1 MTNGNT
7 GIAVMDTGE
16 IVESAITP
24 KERFAGELETAAFVA
39 KELNSVIEKQ
49 KDTWAVSLKGS
60 AKNAPVYLKVEA
72 WQYLGKAYEYR
83 ALLEGLVERDS
94 EEPNAWVA
102 RVKIFDKFDRQ
113 VGSGDSICG
122 TSDEP
127 YWARQATFAKKSMA
141 QTRAISKAY
150 RSCLA
155 WVAVLAGYEPTPYEE
170 MPDDVQG
177 VIKPKEEIQDDAPRA
192 KPPITEKQTNLIN
205 GLTTGDESSV
215 NLVVEFLGEVFP
227 DAKEK
232 LHLADLDIEQ
242 ASDLITRLK
251 AHKGLK

>member
-1 MTNGNT
+1 MTNQNT
-7 GIAVMDTGE
+7 GIVALDTGE
-16 IVESAITP
+16 IMDSTLTP

-72 WQYLGKAYEYR
+72 WQFLGKAYEYR
-83 ALLEGLVERDS
+83 AILDGIVERDI
-94 EEPNAWVA
+94 EEPNAWIA

-127 YWARQATFAKKSMA
+127 YWAKQPTFAKKSMA
-141 QTRAISKAY
+141 QTRAISRAY

-170 MPDDVQG
+170 MQG
-177 VIKPKEEIQDDAPRA
+177 VPQQDNDGNDPLPNYPQKPISQLQK
-192 KPPITEKQTNLIN
+192 NLIHSLADD
-205 GLTTGDESSV
+205 GGCQQ
-215 NLVVEFLGEVFP
+215 LVKDYLERVDITP
-227 DAKEK
+227 DADGKR
-232 LHLADLDIEQ
+232 HLSDIGIRD
-242 ASDLITRLK
+242 ASQLITDLK
-251 AHKGLK
+251 LFKGMEVE